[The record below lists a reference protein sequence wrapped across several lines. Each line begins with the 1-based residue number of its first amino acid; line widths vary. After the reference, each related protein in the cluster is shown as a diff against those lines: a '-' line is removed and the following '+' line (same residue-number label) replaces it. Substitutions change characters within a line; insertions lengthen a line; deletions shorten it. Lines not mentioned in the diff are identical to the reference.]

1 METFG
6 QRVREVRVRY
16 GWTQKELALA
26 SGLTQSAIGN
36 YESGQRTEP
45 TSAALIKLAR
55 ALKVTPEWL
64 RQGSGSVK
72 KSDNDGLRKPSKVK
86 DRDASTMVWPFHGVS
101 FEEFMALSPAEKR
114 ILGSMVETFIRSR
127 RA

>member
-45 TSAALIKLAR
+45 TSAALIRLAH

-64 RQGSGSVK
+64 RQGKESAKKPGSE
-72 KSDNDGLRKPSKVK
+72 SSRKASRAKEH
-86 DRDASTMVWPFHGVS
+86 DAQTAWPFHGVS
-101 FEEFMALSPAEKR
+101 FDEFMALSPSEKR
-114 ILGSMVETFIRSR
+114 MLSSMVETFIRSR
-127 RA
+127 RP

>member
-1 METFG
+1 MTTFG
-6 QRVREVRVRY
+6 QRVREVRMRY

-45 TSAALIKLAR
+45 TSVALIKLAH

-64 RQGSGSVK
+64 RQGKESAREPGKESLSKDAGAK
-72 KSDNDGLRKPSKVK
+72 KH
-86 DRDASTMVWPFHGVS
+86 DAQTAWPFHGVS
-101 FEEFMALSPAEKR
+101 FDDFLALSPGEKR
-114 ILGSMVETFIRSR
+114 ILNSIVETFIRSR
-127 RA
+127 LA